1 MPSSPE
7 APAKILGTRV
17 VRCAIYA
24 RKSTEEGLSQPFN
37 SLDAQRESA
46 EAYILSQRHMG
57 WAALER
63 RYEDGGYT
71 GANLERPALRTLT
84 EDIESGQVDCVVV
97 YKVDR
102 LSRSLLDF
110 ARLIGMFEEHGVSL
124 VSVTQQLNTTDSLGR
139 LTLNILLSFAQFE
152 RELIAERTRD
162 KMRAARRKGKWLG
175 GQPIL
180 GYDVDPE
187 CGGLKINAGEATRVG
202 FIFQQIAEGKSTQEV
217 LAGLSQRGWSTKQ
230 WVSRSG
236 REHSGRAF
244 KESDLVRLVQNVMYL
259 GKLRD
264 GDQIYQAHH
273 AGIVER
279 DLWERAS
286 AAVKR
291 WRTSAREARPKRS
304 QSSTTDTESQ
314 GAGPAS
320 VPRIR
325 RLLALALKMEQMIRE
340 GTVKNYA
347 ALAQLGQVSRA
358 RITQVMNPLQLAP
371 DIQEEILL
379 GNTAETGRD
388 RDKKVACHDHLGVV
402 ADEGEPSLLRI
413 WFSSG
418 ASILQVFP
426 NRSGRNPDAEFEF
439 QFVGDA
445 FLAPSRI
452 LGGHLSDQLPEVLG
466 QAGSSDWL
474 GLPAPEQS
482 KSFAVPTDERIR
494 LHVHQ
499 RIAPREYSAQG
510 RHHQPSGV
518 VGASRFNLS
527 LLEQRQLF
535 PEEEILRGQCAVGT
549 RREGSQSDHV
559 AHDRRECPEQCPT
572 ARKISELAM
581 NAQDRT
587 LRNVTSSRFKLAY
600 SFCGGQVLEAAGQV
614 DLEQLMHDSTKIQA
628 KGSPSSWKLAQ
639 SGRNRDRHILAAM
652 PRYQKSPTSRASTK
666 PRLESSDGSPP
677 H

>member
-1 MPSSPE
+1 MPSSQE
-7 APAKILGTRV
+7 ATAKMSGSRV

-57 WAALER
+57 WTALER

-71 GANLERPALRTLT
+71 GANLERPALRTLM

-110 ARLIGMFEEHGVSL
+110 ARLIGMFEEHRVSL

-187 CGGLKINAGEATRVG
+187 CGGLKINAGEAQRVD
-202 FIFQQIAEGKSTQEV
+202 FIFHQIAEGKSAHEV
-217 LAGLSQRGWSTKQ
+217 LDGLSRRGWTTKQ

-264 GDQIYQAHH
+264 GDQIYHAHH

-279 DLWERAS
+279 ELWERAS

-291 WRTSAREARPKRS
+291 WRTSAREERAKRS
-304 QSSTTDTESQ
+304 QSSTTESESEV
-314 GAGPAS
+314 AGPAS
-320 VPRIR
+320 VPRTR
-325 RLLALALKMEQMIRE
+325 RLLALALKMEQMIQE
-340 GTVKNYA
+340 GTVKNYRE
-347 ALAQLGQVSRA
+347 LAHLGQVSRA
-358 RITQVMNPLQLAP
+358 RITQVMNLLQLAP

-379 GNTAETGRD
+379 GNTPEDRLRESAIRKLSGVILWSEQRD
-388 RDKKVACHDHLGVV
+388 RWHA
-402 ADEGEPSLLRI
+402 LLRA
-413 WFSSG
+413 
-418 ASILQVFP
+418 AS
-426 NRSGRNPDAEFEF
+426 A
-439 QFVGDA
+439 
-445 FLAPSRI
+445 
-452 LGGHLSDQLPEVLG
+452 
-466 QAGSSDWL
+466 
-474 GLPAPEQS
+474 
-482 KSFAVPTDERIR
+482 
-494 LHVHQ
+494 
-499 RIAPREYSAQG
+499 
-510 RHHQPSGV
+510 
-518 VGASRFNLS
+518 
-527 LLEQRQLF
+527 
-535 PEEEILRGQCAVGT
+535 
-549 RREGSQSDHV
+549 
-559 AHDRRECPEQCPT
+559 
-572 ARKISELAM
+572 
-581 NAQDRT
+581 
-587 LRNVTSSRFKLAY
+587 
-600 SFCGGQVLEAAGQV
+600 
-614 DLEQLMHDSTKIQA
+614 
-628 KGSPSSWKLAQ
+628 
-639 SGRNRDRHILAAM
+639 
-652 PRYQKSPTSRASTK
+652 
-666 PRLESSDGSPP
+666 
-677 H
+677 